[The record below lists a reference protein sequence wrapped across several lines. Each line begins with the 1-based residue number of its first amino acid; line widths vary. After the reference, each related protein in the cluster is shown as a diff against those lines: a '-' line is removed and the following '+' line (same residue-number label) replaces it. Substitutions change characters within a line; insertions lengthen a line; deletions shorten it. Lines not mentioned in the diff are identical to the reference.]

1 MKVLAISGSE
11 RSEGNTEKL
20 LNFVLGKI
28 SQQGIETELV
38 TLYDKK
44 IVGCTGCVQCRPN
57 KAECIIRDDDFAP
70 IFEKMLDADGIL
82 LGAPVY
88 FGTAPAKLK
97 GLLERAGVL
106 SEGRVGRDV
115 PINDLTWPDG
125 KGPGLF
131 QRKLGAAIVS
141 TRRTGGNFTLAEL
154 LMWFIINNFIVIG
167 SSYWPVAIGT
177 RRIPKQKIGDKVIST
192 HTSDQLE
199 TDKEAK
205 HTLEDL
211 AENFAWALRK
221 IESSQVT
228 PVAS

>member
-1 MKVLAISGSE
+1 MKKLKVLAICGSE
-11 RSEGNTEKL
+11 RKGGNTEQL
-20 LNFVLGKI
+20 LNFVLEKL
-28 SQQGIETELV
+28 SKQGIETELV

-44 IVGCTGCVQCRPN
+44 IVGCTGCVYCRPVS
-57 KAECIIRDDDFAP
+57 AECVIKDDDFAP
-70 IFEKMLDADGIL
+70 IFEKMLEADAIL
-82 LGAPVY
+82 IGAPVY

-115 PINDLTWPDG
+115 PIHDLTWPEG

-141 TRRTGGNFTLAEL
+141 TRRTGANFTLAEL
-154 LMWFIINNFIVIG
+154 LMWFMINNFIVVSG
-167 SSYWPVAIGT
+167 SYWTVAIGT
-177 RRIPKQKIGDKVIST
+177 KRIPKQKVGDKVYST

-211 AENFAWALRK
+211 AENLAWALEK
-221 IESSQVT
+221 LKNEK
-228 PVAS
+228 